1 MIKCISVNSQVAHIF
16 FTGMQLF
23 VSQGPCWSNV
33 TVEKHVPC
41 ACNKSCFPPSK
52 TANCQKIV
60 QLFLLKVHLHMFDAI
75 NKGRAVPIRWVSML
89 LENTLCCLKKYIV
102 LLDNTLAVEDAH
114 RYPKNIFTYNN
125 MFDNIMT
132 FVSWLVLEEI
142 ALT

>member
-1 MIKCISVNSQVAHIF
+1 
-16 FTGMQLF
+16 
-23 VSQGPCWSNV
+23 
-33 TVEKHVPC
+33 
-41 ACNKSCFPPSK
+41 
-52 TANCQKIV
+52 
-60 QLFLLKVHLHMFDAI
+60 MFDAI